1 MSPSLRPLPRSALTA
16 LVTFLL
22 ALHAW
27 MAVSASLGKSFTFD
41 EVGHL
46 TGGFSYWHN
55 NDYRL
60 HPENGNLP
68 QRWAT
73 LPLVA
78 AGASMPVTNQEA
90 WHQSDV
96 WTIGDQ
102 FLFRSGNNTEFLLAC
117 ARSMM
122 VLFSVG
128 TGLLIFLWALR
139 LWGDHGALLSH
150 SLFIFCPNFLAHG
163 ALVTSDVPMTF
174 FFMATTT
181 VWWWHLQRPSWKSWT
196 VSAMTLGLA
205 CLAKFSFLLLAP
217 MFGLLAIW
225 QFLAADDKNGGK
237 RISIPLLLL
246 SISGH
251 IAVAWFMIWMAFGF
265 RYTAFAPGLPEG
277 LRFYAPWEQILPEK
291 GPMAWFFSVTRTL
304 HLFPE
309 AFLQGFAF
317 VLSASKQ
324 RGAFLNGEF
333 SIHGWVWFFPYAFL
347 VKTPLAQLIAYVLA
361 TVMGL
366 ERAHTLGSSFK
377 SRFVIF
383 LTGLR
388 RAAPLVVVFIVYW
401 AVSLTTGLNIGHRHI
416 LPTYPALFVLAGAA
430 IAWSSLRWRAWIASG
445 LIIGA
450 AISSF
455 AIRPDYLAYFNNFA
469 GGPENAHRHLVD
481 SSLDWG
487 QDLPGLADWIS
498 QNRRPS
504 EMVYLSYFG
513 SAPFSYYG
521 IPARELS
528 PYPLVVKPYFWHV
541 LQPGLYCL
549 SATMLQDVYSPWRGA
564 WTLETENLYRQ
575 TQDQVKS
582 PPANAE
588 ETRMRPSVL
597 WKLDRLRFARL
608 CQYLR
613 VRRPETMIG
622 YSIFIYRLSPRE
634 LHDATQGSLN
644 DLGEIMAKAQQAP
657 AVK

>member
-1 MSPSLRPLPRSALTA
+1 MFPTPRPLPRPIITA

-68 QRWAT
+68 QRWAA
-73 LPLVA
+73 LPLIA
-78 AGASMPVTNQEA
+78 AGANMPVTNQQA
-90 WHQSDV
+90 WHRSDV
-96 WTIGDQ
+96 WTLGEQ
-102 FLFRSGNNTEFLLAC
+102 FLFQSGNNTVFLLAC
-117 ARSMM
+117 ARGMM
-122 VLFSVG
+122 VFFSIG
-128 TGLLIFLWALR
+128 TGLMIFLWARR
-139 LWGDHGALLSH
+139 LWGDHGALLSLA
-150 SLFIFCPNFLAHG
+150 LFAFCPNFLAHG
-163 ALVTSDVPMTF
+163 ALVTSDMPMTF

-181 VWWWHLQRPSWKSWT
+181 AWWWHLRNPSWKSWT
-196 VSAMTLGLA
+196 VSALTLGLA
-205 CLAKFSFLLLAP
+205 CLSKFSFLLFVP
-217 MFGLLAIW
+217 MLGLLALW
-225 QFLAADDKNGGK
+225 QIASPGDKSGEK
-237 RISIPLLLL
+237 RIPLRLLAC
-246 SISGH
+246 SVAGH
-251 IAVAWFMIWMAFGF
+251 VAVAWFMIWMAFGF

-277 LRFYAPWEQILPEK
+277 QQFYAPWERILPEG
-291 GPMAWFFSVTRTL
+291 GPMAWFFIVTRAL
-304 HLFPE
+304 HLLPE
-309 AFLQGFAF
+309 AFLQGLAF

-333 SIHGWVWFFPYAFL
+333 SIHGWAWFFPYAFL
-347 VKTPLAQLIAYVLA
+347 VKTPPAQLIAYTLA
-361 TVMGL
+361 FVMGL
-366 ERAHTLGSSFK
+366 ERAHALGSSFK
-377 SRFVIF
+377 TRSAV
-383 LTGLR
+383 LLGGLR
-388 RAAPLVVVFIVYW
+388 KAAPLVVVFAVYW

-416 LPTYPALFVLAGAA
+416 LPTYPALFVLAGAVA
-430 IAWSSLRWRAWIASG
+430 TWSSLRWRAWVTGG
-445 LIIGA
+445 LVIWA
-450 AISSF
+450 AATSF
-455 AIRPDYLAYFNNFA
+455 AIRPHYLAYFNDIA
-469 GGPENAHRHLVD
+469 GGPKNAHRHLVD

-487 QDLPGLADWIS
+487 QDLPGLADWIA

-504 EMVYLSYFG
+504 EMVYFSYFG

-521 IPARELS
+521 ITARELS

-549 SATMLQDVYSPWRGA
+549 SATMLQDVYGPWRGP

-575 TQDQVKS
+575 TQALAKVQS
-582 PPANAE
+582 TTAAE
-588 ETRMRPSVL
+588 VRLRPSLL

-613 VRRPETMIG
+613 VRRPEASIG

-634 LHDATQGSLN
+634 LHDATGGSLSE
-644 DLGEIMAKAQQAP
+644 LAEIMAEAQLPAP
-657 AVK
+657 M